1 MYFATVDAN
10 DIAPVHTDM
19 VANTKDMVAN
29 TEGTVPANTED
40 MALAYMEEELVA
52 NTAVDTVEDT

>member
-19 VANTKDMVAN
+19 AAN
-29 TEGTVPANTED
+29 TEGTVLANTED